1 MSQCCTDQPLERKSV
16 LESQLQGAAW
26 WFSAAQRGGSG
37 RMQRHTYGRVHA
49 PTPGSAIEVV
59 GRFQIPHSQVI
70 SIILSATDTLCPSE
84 NALFVFWQF

>member
-1 MSQCCTDQPLERKSV
+1 
-16 LESQLQGAAW
+16 
-26 WFSAAQRGGSG
+26 
-37 RMQRHTYGRVHA
+37 MQRHTYGRVHA

-59 GRFQIPHSQVI
+59 GRFQIPHSQVK